1 MEKSQKIMDVLF
13 HKALS
18 YPFEAVPA
26 VEEDEA
32 SDVLVEGE
40 DGPHGDETPSEGDA
54 EDVAS
59 DHLYAPH
66 HDDAEDY
73 REVDVTC
80 ASESIHAEEIEGTAI
95 LEEYFHPQNSGSGR
109 YDPWIRSKH
118 RKNGLS
124 EYGDQEGECD

>member
-1 MEKSQKIMDVLF
+1 MERNTIAFAQDEREGRRLF

-54 EDVAS
+54 
-59 DHLYAPH
+59 
-66 HDDAEDY
+66 
-73 REVDVTC
+73 
-80 ASESIHAEEIEGTAI
+80 
-95 LEEYFHPQNSGSGR
+95 
-109 YDPWIRSKH
+109 
-118 RKNGLS
+118 
-124 EYGDQEGECD
+124 

>member
-54 EDVAS
+54 
-59 DHLYAPH
+59 
-66 HDDAEDY
+66 
-73 REVDVTC
+73 
-80 ASESIHAEEIEGTAI
+80 
-95 LEEYFHPQNSGSGR
+95 
-109 YDPWIRSKH
+109 
-118 RKNGLS
+118 
-124 EYGDQEGECD
+124 